1 VKEDD
6 RNFMRP
12 NKDHVYLGKL
22 RDYFSQQHILPNYET
37 IADLVGM
44 RSTAAAFTMVE
55 RLKKEGFIEISP
67 DRRLQPGRRF
77 FESVLFDS
85 AQVGSQQV
93 ATNHRPVGYD
103 IVRHLLQNPSKTVL
117 LKVRGES
124 MLDAGL
130 LPDDHVVVI
139 RNATAAVG
147 DIVVALI
154 DCEYTI
160 KYLAEDDTG
169 LYLKPG
175 NKEYK
180 EIRPTNSLEIF
191 GVVTGSFRS
200 YTPSRAA

>member
-1 VKEDD
+1 
-6 RNFMRP
+6 MRP

-22 RDYFSQQHILPNYET
+22 RDYFAQQHILPNYEA

-55 RLKKEGFIEISP
+55 RLKQKGFLETSP

-77 FESVLFDS
+77 FESVLLES
-85 AQVGSQQV
+85 LPAGRPQTV
-93 ATNHRPVGYD
+93 ANHRAAGYD
-103 IVRHLLQNPSKTVL
+103 IVRHLLQNPSRTVL
-117 LKVRGES
+117 MKVRGES

-130 LPDDHVVVI
+130 LPDDHVVI
-139 RNATAAVG
+139 LRDATAAVG

-160 KYLAEDDTG
+160 KYLAEDDEG
-169 LYLKPG
+169 LYLSPG
-175 NKEYK
+175 NEEYK
-180 EIRPTNSLEIF
+180 EIRPTDPLEIF

-200 YTPSRAA
+200 YNPSRAA

>member
-1 VKEDD
+1 
-6 RNFMRP
+6 MRP

-22 RDYFSQQHILPNYET
+22 RDYFAQQHILPNYEA

-55 RLKKEGFIEISP
+55 RLKQAGFLQTSH
-67 DRRLQPGRRF
+67 DRRIQPGRRF
-77 FESVLFDS
+77 FESVLLES
-85 AQVGSQQV
+85 PPTEHQQ
-93 ATNHRPVGYD
+93 AAANDRPAGYD

-130 LPDDHVVVI
+130 LPNDHAVVL
-139 RNATAAVG
+139 REATAAVG

-154 DCEYTI
+154 NREYTI
-160 KYLAEDDTG
+160 KYLAEDDEG
-169 LYLKPG
+169 LYLRPG

-180 EIRPTNSLEIF
+180 EIRPTDPLEIF

-200 YTPSRAA
+200 YNPSRAA